1 MTLPHNGGSRV
12 SEDLKFKNFPD
23 PPYRGA
29 AFGDPIPSNP
39 LNPRQNSMFVRV

>member
-23 PPYRGA
+23 PPTGE
-29 AFGDPIPSNP
+29 PPSATPFHRTPSPEN
-39 LNPRQNSMFVRV
+39 LDPRQ